1 MICDNNTGGIDMVKA
16 TIDIALGIEPDIIP
30 RFSKGSAIRF
40 FKVPCGVIE
49 SIEGVESSRKAEGI
63 KEIILNKKVGDMVSE
78 IHSSLDRVGFV
89 IAQGKDVSEAISRC
103 EMNGITINVR

>member
-1 MICDNNTGGIDMVKA
+1 M
-16 TIDIALGIEPDIIP
+16 
-30 RFSKGSAIRF
+30 
-40 FKVPCGVIE
+40 
-49 SIEGVESSRKAEGI
+49 ESSRKTEGI

-103 EMNGITINVR
+103 EINGVTINVR